1 MTTFNL
7 HKIPF
12 NRITRP
18 GLVLLLSVVS
28 SSLFAQS
35 QAPVSTPAPER
46 LPLPLEEVRIFAEA
60 LDNIRSSY
68 VQPIDDKK
76 LLELAI
82 KGMLSGLDPHSAY
95 LSSEDYDSLQETTQ
109 GEFGGLGIEVGEEDG
124 YIKIITPIDDT
135 PASRAGIL
143 PGDLIV
149 EIDGKPL
156 REMLIS
162 DAVELMRGEIGTSIV
177 LGILREGEPEP
188 LKFTLTREPIS
199 VASVRHRSL
208 EPGYVYL
215 RISQFKVNT
224 GTEVREELAKI
235 AVEEPNLKGLVL
247 DLRNNPGGILQ
258 ASVDVVDSFIT
269 SGKIVYTQGR
279 DNQTE
284 LEYFAHEDDP
294 SNGVPVI
301 VLINGGTASAAE
313 IVSGALQD
321 HGRAVIMGTR
331 SFGKGSVQ
339 TVVPIAENR
348 AIKLTT
354 SLYFTPTGR
363 SIQAQGI
370 QPDIII
376 EEGLVTRS
384 TGRTSYTE
392 ADLSGHLR
400 NGNDL
405 DDIVRGPPTSAE
417 QVVINDYQL
426 QEALTL
432 LRGLNILQST
442 RMRQT
447 MGTPRLTD
455 NRMQEPTKVDS
466 SQTER

>member
-1 MTTFNL
+1 M
-7 HKIPF
+7 
-12 NRITRP
+12 
-18 GLVLLLSVVS
+18 
-28 SSLFAQS
+28 
-35 QAPVSTPAPER
+35 
-46 LPLPLEEVRIFAEA
+46 
-60 LDNIRSSY
+60 
-68 VQPIDDKK
+68 
-76 LLELAI
+76 
-82 KGMLSGLDPHSAY
+82 
-95 LSSEDYDSLQETTQ
+95 
-109 GEFGGLGIEVGEEDG
+109 
-124 YIKIITPIDDT
+124 
-135 PASRAGIL
+135 

-149 EIDGKPL
+149 EIDGRPL

-162 DAVELMRGEIGTSIV
+162 DAVELMRGDIGTSIV

-188 LKFTLTREPIS
+188 LEFTLTREPIS

-208 EPGYVYL
+208 EPGYTYL

-224 GTEVREELAKI
+224 GTEVRQELAKI
-235 AVEEPNLKGLVL
+235 TAEEPNLKGLVL

-284 LEYFAHEDDP
+284 LEYFANEDDP

-376 EEGLVTRS
+376 EEGLVTRN
-384 TGRTSYTE
+384 TGRAGYTE
-392 ADLSGHLR
+392 ADLNGHLR

-405 DDIVRGPPTSAE
+405 DDIVRQPTVSSE
-417 QVVINDYQL
+417 QVVVTDYQL

-442 RMRQT
+442 RMTQA
-447 MGTPRLTD
+447 MKTPTLTD
-455 NRMQEPTKVDS
+455 NHMQNATKADTS
-466 SQTER
+466 LIER